1 MKLSSKHQSFLE
13 KLLTTPSPVGGE
25 MPGQRVWAE
34 YMRPIADAVEND
46 AYGNTWATL
55 RAEKEGAVKVM
66 IEAHADEIGFMIN
79 HVSDDG
85 FINVI
90 ANGGSDVAITRG
102 KRVVFYGSKGEVRGV
117 IGNTA
122 IHLRRDSVG
131 DEKTPKWHEIFIDF
145 GASSKIEVF
154 ERGLQI
160 GDCGVYDIAPLE
172 LTDKRVVSRAID
184 NRISGF
190 ILARIFEE
198 VQKDGGRP
206 DATVYAVNCV
216 QEEVGGNGAMMMA
229 DRLFPDVAIVFD
241 VTHATDTPGIN
252 KKKVGDVKLGGG
264 PTLTYGTAN
273 HPLVNKALVSAAT
286 QAGIPV
292 QHEAT
297 SRFTGTDTDKIFN
310 SGTGIPS
317 ALVSIPLRYMHSPV
331 ETVDL
336 DDVEN
341 CVQLLV
347 AFLKNLKADDR
358 FSVKL

>member
-1 MKLSSKHQSFLE
+1 MMTPEHRTFLH

-34 YMRPIADAVEND
+34 YLKPISDSVDND

-55 RAEKEGAVKVM
+55 TGEDENAVKVM

-79 HVSDDG
+79 HISDDG
-85 FINVI
+85 FVSVI
-90 ANGGSDVAITRG
+90 PNGGSDVAITRG

-122 IHLRRDSVG
+122 IHLRRDGSG
-131 DEKTPKWHEIFIDF
+131 DEKAPKWHEIFIDI

-172 LTDKRVVSRAID
+172 LSEKRLVSRAID

-198 VQKDGGRP
+198 VQKQGSRP
-206 DATVYAVNCV
+206 EATVYAVNAV
-216 QEEVGGNGAMMMA
+216 QEEVGGNGAMMIA
-229 DRLFPDVAIVFD
+229 DRLYPDVAIVFD

-273 HPLVNKALVSAAT
+273 HPVVNDRLVKAAT
-286 QAGIPV
+286 NAGIPI

-297 SRFTGTDTDKIFN
+297 SRFTGTDTDKIFKTR
-310 SGTGIPS
+310 SGIPS

-331 ETVDL
+331 ETVDME
-336 DDVEN
+336 DVEN
-341 CVQLLV
+341 TVKLLV
-347 AFLKNLKADDR
+347 AFLKELKAAER